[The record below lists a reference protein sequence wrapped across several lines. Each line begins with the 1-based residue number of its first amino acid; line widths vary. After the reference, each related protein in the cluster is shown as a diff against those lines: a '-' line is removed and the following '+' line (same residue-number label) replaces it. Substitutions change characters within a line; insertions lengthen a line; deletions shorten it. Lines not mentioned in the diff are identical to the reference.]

1 VPPLEALVDAGHEVR
16 VVVTQPDRK
25 RGRGGA
31 LVPSPVKAA
40 AVRHG
45 IPVTDRVD
53 DVLDADVE
61 LGVVVAFGKLI
72 KAHVLDAVPMV
83 NLHFS
88 LLPRWRGAAPV
99 ERAILA
105 GDTETGVCLMA
116 LDPGLDTG
124 PVHECVRTPIGPDE
138 TVDELRARLVALGT
152 PLLVDALDRGLGEP
166 TPQEG
171 EPTYAAKVD
180 PAELELDLTQPA
192 DVVHRTVRLGRA
204 WTTFRGS
211 RLQVLAARP
220 RPEGPVT
227 GTIDGLVVG
236 CGGGTGLE
244 LVTVK
249 PEGKAAQPAAAWRN
263 GARPQPGEHVGR

>member
-1 VPPLEALVDAGHEVR
+1 LEALVDAGHDVR
-16 VVVTQPDRK
+16 IVVTQPDRK

-40 AVRHG
+40 AMARD

-53 DVLDADVE
+53 DVIEAGVE

-99 ERAILA
+99 ERALLA
-105 GDTETGVCLMA
+105 GDAETGVCLMA

-124 PVHECVRTPIGPDE
+124 PVYDCVRTAIGDDE
-138 TVDELRARLVALGT
+138 TLDELRGRLVALGT
-152 PLLVDALDRGLGEP
+152 SLLVDRLSRPLGAP
-166 TPQEG
+166 APQEG
-171 EPTYAAKVD
+171 EATYAAKID
-180 PAELELDLTQPA
+180 AAELEIDFTKPA
-192 DVVHRTVRLGRA
+192 REVHRTVRLGRA
-204 WTTFRGS
+204 WTTFRGA
-211 RLQVLAARP
+211 RLQVVAARVVDD
-220 RPEGPVT
+220 GPPV

-249 PEGKAAQPAAAWRN
+249 PEGRSAQAATAWRN
-263 GARPQPGEHVGR
+263 GARPAPGERVGEAR

>member
-1 VPPLEALVDAGHEVR
+1 VPPLEALVAAGHDVR
-16 VVVTQPDRK
+16 LVVTQPDRK

-40 AVRHG
+40 AQAHG
-45 IPVTDRVD
+45 ITVTDRVD
-53 DVLDADVE
+53 DVLDAGVD

-99 ERAILA
+99 ERAVLA
-105 GDTETGVCLMA
+105 GDAETGVCLMA
-116 LDPGLDTG
+116 LDVGLDTG
-124 PVHECVRTPIGPDE
+124 PVYDCVRTPIGPE
-138 TVDELRARLVALGT
+138 ESVDDLRRRLVALGT
-152 PLLVDALDRGLGEP
+152 PLLVDRLAAGLGEP
-166 TPQEG
+166 TPQQG
-171 EPTYAAKVD
+171 EATYAAKID
-180 PAELELDLTQPA
+180 PAELELRFDRPA

-204 WTTFRGS
+204 WTMFRGS
-211 RLQVLAARP
+211 RLQVLEARP
-220 RPEGPVT
+220 VGAGPEV

-236 CGGGTGLE
+236 CAGGTGLE

-249 PEGKAAQPAAAWRN
+249 PEGKGAQPAKAWVN
-263 GARPQPGEHVGR
+263 GARPVAGEPVGR